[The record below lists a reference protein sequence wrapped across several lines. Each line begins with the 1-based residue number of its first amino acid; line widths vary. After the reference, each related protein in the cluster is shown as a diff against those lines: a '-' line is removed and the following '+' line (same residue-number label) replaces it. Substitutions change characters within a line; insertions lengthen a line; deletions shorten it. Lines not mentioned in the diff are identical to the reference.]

1 MAGKV
6 SYRRRDI
13 LKTLTLLPTAW
24 MSLGK
29 HPVAAPSLFFS
40 CSASN
45 DLYILLASGSRPLP
59 RHDAPEKAIEQSAP
73 GSGVLILAE
82 GYPEKAT
89 QLGTG
94 IFRMAK
100 EKRLRLYIEFP
111 SLVPGLHVG
120 RPCPVA
126 KGRSGNLWERII
138 VASGAFSPALEKLSI
153 LDFHDGRYVPMNAPT
168 ADLVLARVAGF
179 GKAVYGLPAASVN
192 PILFKAPEG
201 DVLVSTTKL
210 SQFITGRYAPVQSWG
225 IVWTWILEWLRP
237 TAPVRLGEFEPVVR
251 PSYGARE
258 ALPKDAEVHAF
269 QKGVEW
275 YSQAKLF
282 VHSSWEKTVV
292 ERSAMDGPSPAPPRE
307 WPLGDGS
314 QGMLEGFSTVIE
326 YDGSQLLGWWRRN
339 DCMGETSM
347 AMALSSV
354 LTGNLRGGEIATN
367 LNDFVYF
374 HSTLA
379 QADPASPTFG
389 LVGWELPRSQGY
401 WGDDNAR
408 SAFGTLAAAALL
420 KTDRW
425 DEVVL
430 RCLLANLRTTG
441 KLGFR
446 ENRVDQKELQARGWR
461 NYYEAETISYAP
473 HYQAY
478 LWAAFLWAYDKTGY
492 SGFLERAKTAVG
504 MTMAAYPDKWRWT
517 NGMQQERAR
526 MLLPLAW
533 LVRIEDSPE
542 HRHWLKRMA
551 EALLTLQDECGA
563 LREEIGSAAQ
573 GQLRPP
579 QSNEMY
585 GTSEAPLIQE
595 NGDPVCDLL
604 YTSNFAFLGL
614 HEAAASTGDTFYLHA
629 ADKLAE
635 LLCRIQVRSSVH
647 PELDG
652 AWLRAFDFRRW
663 DYWASDSDDGWGVW
677 STETGWTQAW
687 ITSVLA
693 MRHLKTS
700 FWDLTANSKIGR
712 QIDKLLPV
720 LIPESDGTTRSQ
732 LGGQK

>member
-6 SYRRRDI
+6 SYQRRDV
-13 LKTLTLLPTAW
+13 LKSFGLLPAAW
-24 MSLGK
+24 MSFGK
-29 HPVAAPSLFFS
+29 HDVAAPSLVFS
-40 CSASN
+40 CSAAN
-45 DLYILLASGSRPLP
+45 DLYVLLASSAASLP
-59 RHDAPEKAIEQSAP
+59 RYDTPDQAVAESAP
-73 GSGVLILAE
+73 GSGILILAE
-82 GYPEKAT
+82 SYPDTPTAVSAA
-89 QLGTG
+89 
-94 IFRMAK
+94 IFRTAT

-120 RPCPVA
+120 EPCAVA
-126 KGRSGNLWERII
+126 RGRGGNLWERIV
-138 VASGAFSPALEKLSI
+138 VASDAFSPSLEKLSI
-153 LDFHDGRYVPMNAPT
+153 LDFHDGRYVPIDAAN

-179 GKAVYGLPAASVN
+179 DQAVYGLPAANVN
-192 PILFKAPEG
+192 PILFQAG

-210 SQFITGRYAPVQSWG
+210 SQFITGRYEPVQSWG
-225 IVWTWILEWLRP
+225 IVWTWILGWLHP
-237 TAPVRLGEFEPVVR
+237 AAPLRLGEFEPVVR
-251 PSYGARE
+251 PSFGPHE
-258 ALPKDAEVHAF
+258 ALPKDAEIHALK
-269 QKGVEW
+269 KGVDW

-292 ERSAMDGPSPAPPRE
+292 ERSAMDGPSPGPPRD
-307 WPLGDGS
+307 WPRGDGS
-314 QGMLEGFSTVIE
+314 KGLLEGFSTVIE
-326 YDGSQLLGWWRRN
+326 PDGSQLLGWWRRD

-347 AMALSSV
+347 AMALSSA
-354 LTGNLRGGEIATN
+354 LTGNLRDREIAAN
-367 LNDFVYF
+367 LNDFIYF

-379 QADPASPTFG
+379 QDDPASPTFG

-408 SAFGTLAAAALL
+408 SAFGTLAASAVL
-420 KTDRW
+420 KADRW

-446 ENRVDQKELQARGWR
+446 QNRVDQKELQAQGWR
-461 NYYEAETISYAP
+461 HYYEAETVSYAP
-473 HYQAY
+473 HFQAY
-478 LWAAFLWAYDKTGY
+478 LWAAFLWAYDKTHY
-492 SGFLERAKTAVG
+492 PGFLERTKKAIR
-504 MTMAAYPDKWRWT
+504 MTMAAYPDNWRWT

-533 LVRIEDSPE
+533 LVRIGDSPE
-542 HRHWLKRMA
+542 HRQWLRHMA
-551 EALLTLQDECGA
+551 EALLALQDECGA
-563 LREEIGSAAQ
+563 LREQIGSLAQ
-573 GQLRPP
+573 GGLKPP
-579 QSNEMY
+579 QSNEAY

-614 HEAAASTGDTFYLHA
+614 HEAAAATGDPFYLHA

-652 AWLRAFDFRRW
+652 AWMRAFDFRRW

-693 MRHLKTS
+693 LRRLKTS

-712 QIDKLLPV
+712 KMEKLLPT
-720 LIPESDGTTRSQ
+720 LIPDRDAG
-732 LGGQK
+732 